1 MHKHVANNAKPKL
14 PKVNRF
20 IIIVLIIFSF
30 SNCQNYESEKYIKM
44 ENEAISDII
53 LEMTQFEEMKELN
66 EYGNEKL
73 KLYILS
79 KLDTTTAWTIKP
91 TGYDIGANGI
101 DYSKERI
108 ERNKNKFEKDLKQYE
123 FEEKIFIDLKNGKI
137 ETRNLNYSFKNENL
151 NIELIKKEKI
161 EALENFETKKNEFGY
176 LFISRI
182 VFNRNFT
189 KGYLHFDFIC
199 GVGCAW
205 DNNIE
210 IKKVNGKWKITEYFS
225 GGIA

>member
-1 MHKHVANNAKPKL
+1 MT
-14 PKVNRF
+14 RF
-20 IIIVLIIFSF
+20 IIIVVLVIFSF
-30 SNCQNYESEKYIKM
+30 SSCQNYESEKYIKM
-44 ENEAISDII
+44 ENKAINDII
-53 LEMTQFEEMKELN
+53 LEMTRFEEMKELN
-66 EYGNEKL
+66 ELRNEKL

-79 KLDTTTAWTIKP
+79 TLDTITAYRIKP

-108 ERNKNKFEKDLKQYE
+108 ERNKNKFEEDLKQYE
-123 FEEKIFIDLKNGKI
+123 FEKKKFLDLKNGIIK
-137 ETRNLNYSFKNENL
+137 TRNLNYSIKNEKL
-151 NIELIKKEKI
+151 NIELITREKV

-210 IKKVNGKWKITEYFS
+210 IKKVNGKWKIMEYFS